1 MSRIVQFISGIFS
14 DRGSKEDPD
23 RTTGPEPVRTVFS
36 PALDAGQRL
45 LGAGKGE
52 DPEQVLLARL
62 VPALAAICTSG
73 RDDPAVRTRLK
84 LYAGRRCFYF
94 DSATAGDGRPWTE
107 PVSETYDRFIST
119 SAPSADDVIELAG
132 ELISRTTDPDGVLLF
147 IFDSVLEIIDPRSP
161 AETITARDLYI
172 RLGGSVRSWP
182 KALKKARKNRKAAAK
197 SR

>member
-14 DRGSKEDPD
+14 DRGSTEGPT
-23 RTTGPEPVRTVFS
+23 RTTGQEPVRTVFS
-36 PALDAGQRL
+36 PALNAGQRL
-45 LGAGKGE
+45 LGARKGE
-52 DPEQVLLARL
+52 DPEEVLLARL

-119 SAPSADDVIELAG
+119 SAPSADAVIDLAG
-132 ELISRTTDPDGVLLF
+132 DLISQTTDPDVVLLF
-147 IFDSVLEIIDPRSP
+147 IFDSVLEIIDPKSQT
-161 AETITARDLYI
+161 EILKARDLYLK
-172 RLGGSVRSWP
+172 LGGSVRNWP